1 MNRVLVTG
9 AAGLIGRALANALR
23 EAGHTVLELNRAD
36 GDVADA
42 ATWAPLPA
50 VDHVFHLAG
59 RSYVPDSW
67 LDPTGFI
74 QANVTGTMRALD
86 YCHATGA
93 RLVFA
98 STSIFGA
105 PAHLPVREDDPVQPG
120 NPYAL
125 SKFLAER
132 ACGFY
137 ASQAN
142 VAVTI
147 ARFVNIF
154 GPGQRAEFL
163 IPTIVEQVR
172 RRDTIRLK
180 ALSPRRDFLF
190 LDDAVT
196 ALVHAMAPAAGL
208 RIVNIGS
215 GVSHSVRE
223 VADIIQAAAGT
234 NLAIASEGDQRPNE
248 IPDVRVDITRAK
260 TLLGWTPRYSLAE
273 GIARMLQMEDGALS
287 A

>member
-1 MNRVLVTG
+1 MNKVLVTG
-9 AAGLIGRALANALR
+9 AAGLIGRALASTLR

-36 GDVADA
+36 GDVAEA
-42 ATWAPLPA
+42 PTWAPLPA

-86 YCHATGA
+86 YCRSTGA
-93 RLVFA
+93 RLVLA

-105 PAHLPVREDDPVQPG
+105 PARLPVREDDAVQPS

-132 ACGFY
+132 ACAFY
-137 ASQAN
+137 ASHAN

-163 IPTIVEQVR
+163 IPTIIDQVR
-172 RRDTIRLK
+172 RRDIIRLK

-196 ALVHAMAPAAGL
+196 ALVRAMAPATGL

-234 NLAIASEGDQRPNE
+234 NLAIASEENERPNE
-248 IPDVRVDITRAK
+248 IPDVRVDITRAR
-260 TLLGWTPRYSLAE
+260 TLLGWTPRYSLSE
-273 GIARMLQMEDGALS
+273 GIARMLQMEGGALS